1 VEVAENV
8 SAQIRDGQEQEME
21 GLTRLIDSLPL
32 APHNGPRLRRVQH
45 LPKRLIALTV
55 ATLTL
60 LMTSLP
66 QALAADINNGALSG
80 ALGNADSA
88 LLAQILPGAKPVP
101 STPPLPPAGSLK
113 AQLTTLRA
121 AVKTQQVSFKVTGDG
136 VTTSKIHL
144 QLTNNTSTALRL
156 VVPQNEVFR
165 ANSANFQTMM
175 ITKDALV
182 TLKPNAS
189 AEVILDTVCASTKN
203 MAPPPA
209 AGVSFEVGAYPDQST
224 WQKMSRILAAAKDLD
239 KTGAFANVP
248 LTENRL
254 QTLTQYAIWKFL
266 GLTTGEPKDQLNRE
280 VIFGVWTTELNEQVK
295 HNPQLSAALKQKGQL
310 SGEGTIIL
318 DKKEKERLDS
328 RIDLILQATDLTLH
342 RADDANL
349 PGVAGLPSDSTW
361 GNLDQV
367 GVRAFEKG
375 DYTEAQELLEGA
387 VKEAEKFGDMDARL
401 GTSLLNLSHCLIE
414 EGLSSDALPQL
425 QRALTIREKASGKES
440 IDYAA
445 VANTLGVAFFLLNK
459 AVDAEQ
465 YLQAALNI
473 RQQKLGQDHPEVAE
487 SLIDLGKLYC
497 NVGKLDDAER
507 MLKQALAIRYKLLG
521 SESTAVADVNVD
533 LADVYKKSG
542 KFGQAEKMYM
552 KALAIDNKALGQD
565 NAYNATILASLAEVY
580 KGLGKEKDAQL
591 CTTSSDAIKQKVL
604 GANVKLLAL
613 LPSNSDTIT
622 RVQSYATANV
632 SLEASMKEI
641 AGAVDPKLLAAAE
654 ADKKAKGS
662 RAIKDKW
669 ALVIGISKYQDSSIN
684 LHCSANDARDFAN
697 FLVKDAHFAPDHVRI
712 LTDEKATKRGI
723 EEAFGDKWLPRVA
736 GPDDLVVFYFSGHGS
751 PAQADA
757 AGINYLVAYDTD
769 KNSLF
774 STGISLQAFTKTLK
788 SRVQSDRIL
797 LVMDACHSGAATE
810 AETGA
815 KGLFRVN
822 NFSVDEIVQGSG
834 QFVIC
839 SSQPSQ
845 SSWESKKYPNGVFT
859 HYLIEGLKSQQKL
872 GPACEYMKDK
882 VQREVLA
889 DRGVLQDPVVGSNWY
904 GEDLVVS
911 AKPANPV
918 PGLPEDQA
926 QAAPTA
932 TAADASKAAK
942 GAGTGKP
949 GPTPGKGTTTTA
961 SKSAGI
967 SKSGSGTVSTVK
979 KTAGH

>member
-1 VEVAENV
+1 MAENV
-8 SAQIRDGQEQEME
+8 SAQIRDGQEME
-21 GLTRLIDSLPL
+21 GLIRLIDSLPL
-32 APHNGPRLRRVQH
+32 APHNVPRLLHRPQ
-45 LPKRLIALTV
+45 LPKKLLAV
-55 ATLTL
+55 TLAAVSL
-60 LMTSLP
+60 LMTILP
-66 QALAADINNGALSG
+66 SALANDLNSG
-80 ALGNADSA
+80 VFNSFASEANAP
-88 LLAQILPGAKPVP
+88 LIAQVLPGAKPLP
-101 STPPLPPAGSLK
+101 SSPPLTPAGSLK

-121 AVKTQQVSFKVTGDG
+121 AVKSQQVSFKITGDG
-136 VTTSKIHL
+136 VTTAKIHL
-144 QLTNNTSTALRL
+144 QLTNNTTSALRL

-175 ITKDALV
+175 VTRDALI

-189 AEVILDTVCASTKN
+189 IDVMLDTICASTKN
-203 MAPPPA
+203 MMPPPSS
-209 AGVSFEVGAYPDQST
+209 GVSFEVGAYPDQNT

-239 KTGAFANVP
+239 KTGAFASVP

-266 GLTTGEPKDQLNRE
+266 GLTTGDPKDQLNRE
-280 VIFGVWTTELNEQVK
+280 TIFGVWTTELNEQVK

-310 SGEGTIIL
+310 GADGTIIL
-318 DKKEKERLDS
+318 DKKEKDRLDS
-328 RIDLILQATDLTLH
+328 RIDLILQATDLTL
-342 RADDANL
+342 RRSDEPNL
-349 PGVAGLPSDSTW
+349 PGIAGLPSDSTW

-387 VKEAEKFGDMDARL
+387 VKEAEKFGDLDARL
-401 GTSLLNLSHCLIE
+401 ATSLLNLSRCLIE

-425 QRALTIREKASGKES
+425 QRALTIREKSGGKDS

-465 YLQAALNI
+465 FLQTALNI

-497 NVGKLDDAER
+497 NIGKLDDAEH

-521 SESTAVADVNVD
+521 GESTAVADVNVD

-565 NAYNATILASLAEVY
+565 NAYNATILASLADVY
-580 KGLGKEKDAQL
+580 KGLGKDKDAQL
-591 CTTSSDAIKQKVL
+591 CTASSDAIKQKVL

-622 RVQSYATANV
+622 RVQTYATANV
-632 SLEASMKEI
+632 SMEASMKEI
-641 AGAVDPKLLAAAE
+641 ASSVDPKLLAAAE
-654 ADKKAKGS
+654 AEKKAKGS

-697 FLVKDAHFAPDHVRI
+697 FLIKDANFAPDHVRV
-712 LTDEKATKRGI
+712 LTDDKATKRGI

-810 AETGA
+810 AESGA

-839 SSQPSQ
+839 SSQPNQ

-859 HYLIEGLKSQQKL
+859 HYLIEGLKSQKKL

-904 GEDLVVS
+904 GEDLIVS
-911 AKPANPV
+911 AQPSSPV
-918 PGLPEDQA
+918 PGLPEDKPQTT
-926 QAAPTA
+926 PST
-932 TAADASKAAK
+932 ADASKAAK
-942 GAGTGKP
+942 GAGGSNGAASGGKP
-949 GPTPGKGTTTTA
+949 AAGKGTTTA
-961 SKSAGI
+961 SKSAGS
-967 SKSGSGTVSTVK
+967 SKLTGTTSGVK
-979 KTAGH
+979 KGAGH